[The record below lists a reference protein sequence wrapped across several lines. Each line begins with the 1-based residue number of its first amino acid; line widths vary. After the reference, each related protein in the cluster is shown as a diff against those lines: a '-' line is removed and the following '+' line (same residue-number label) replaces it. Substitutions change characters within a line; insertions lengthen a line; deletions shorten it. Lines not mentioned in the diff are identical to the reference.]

1 MKFIKLRETRN
12 DVAGHPTCRDNYST
26 YLSRE
31 AWCSA
36 LSLRKIQYQE
46 TKNDEFLDFDIL
58 TEGICTQEKFIKEQ
72 LEEILSMLRDE
83 TKEHIEKFKNDK
95 LEDCFEDFI
104 YASGKIYHEGFYTQN
119 DQNKKTER
127 KIK

>member
-1 MKFIKLRETRN
+1 MLLYKF
-12 DVAGHPTCRDNYST
+12 
-26 YLSRE
+26 
-31 AWCSA
+31 
-36 LSLRKIQYQE
+36 SLKKIQYQE
-46 TKNDEFLDFDIL
+46 TKNDEFIDVDI
-58 TEGICTQEKFIKEQ
+58 ISSIDTQEKFIKEQ
-72 LEEILSMLRDE
+72 LEEILSKLRDE